1 MCMKNVNL
9 NLVFCDMIPNQDG
22 SDIALANFVG
32 KQFKIQEEN
41 GRRVLPQVSL
51 TLFVSATQTKDPD
64 EAARINP
71 DITFSF
77 ENDYDIKVRLTETI
91 SGSFMDLDSFLLE
104 PAKHSISANL
114 CRKTLNHTR
123 LCVFQNIVLPEEKD
137 NECFVIKA
145 LIRRHTQECNNES
158 WAVQAIVPL
167 KIN

>member
-9 NLVFCDMIPNQDG
+9 NPVFCDMIPNQDG

-41 GRRVLPQVSL
+41 SRRFLPQVSL
-51 TLFVSATQTKDPD
+51 ALFVSATQTENPED
-64 EAARINP
+64 AARINP

-77 ENDYDIKVRLTETI
+77 EHNYDIKIRLTETI
-91 SGSFMDLDSFLLE
+91 SGSFMDLDEFLLE

-123 LCVFQNIVLPEEKD
+123 LCVFTDIVLPEAKE

-145 LIRRHTQECNNES
+145 LIRRHAQESNNES

-167 KIN
+167 KVN